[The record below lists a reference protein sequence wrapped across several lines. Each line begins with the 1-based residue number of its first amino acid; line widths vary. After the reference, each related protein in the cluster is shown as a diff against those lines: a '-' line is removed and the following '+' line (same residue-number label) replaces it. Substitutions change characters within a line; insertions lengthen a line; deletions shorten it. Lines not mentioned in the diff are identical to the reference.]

1 METKPTIADL
11 DKPKTDPKFAFSFAQ
26 KINFVY
32 SERWERS
39 IINML
44 SDSFNISIE
53 SNQGPTSKRLSY
65 GPLEIEY

>member
-1 METKPTIADL
+1 MKTKPVIVDL
-11 DKPKTDPKFAFSFAQ
+11 DKPKAEPKIVFSFAP
-26 KINFVY
+26 KINFVF
-32 SERWERS
+32 SDRWERS

-44 SDSFNISIE
+44 SDSFNISID